1 MSVQHLK
8 RAAMAIVLT
17 VITSFAIPPAE
28 AAKSSDAIKKLMA
41 PWHGRSIND
50 VIAVWGYPTEEKEIV
65 GRHLVRWQ
73 VSASSGITSASSNT
87 GDTETEPPQVKG
99 CLLTLE
105 VDQNKQIIG
114 SDFFG
119 PRGPCGSWLKK
130 HRPADV
136 LLKEREKAR
145 PEHYPISRA
154 CRSAPTS
161 EQAGACTDA
170 EKQEL
175 GI

>member
-1 MSVQHLK
+1 MYVRHLK
-8 RAAMAIVLT
+8 WQIVATVLT

-28 AAKSSDAIKKLMA
+28 AAKSSDAIKELMA

-50 VIAVWGYPTEEKEIV
+50 VIAVWGYPTEEKKIV
-65 GRHLVRWQ
+65 GRHLIRWQ
-73 VSASSGITSASSNT
+73 VSASSGITSASVSPSNRDDT
-87 GDTETEPPQVKG
+87 GTEPPQLKG

-119 PRGPCGSWLKK
+119 PKGPCGSWLKK

-136 LLKEREKAR
+136 IKTEKKAKKR
-145 PEHYPISRA
+145 
-154 CRSAPTS
+154 
-161 EQAGACTDA
+161 QAA
-170 EKQEL
+170 EKRRAWCQNNYA
-175 GI
+175 IAVYRPQCRKYID